1 MDKHILVIDDD
12 LKLRQLLTEYLTG
25 YGFTVTALEDGFRVM
40 ETVES
45 VSPDMVILDVMLPD
59 RDGFDILRELRSNS
73 RVPVIMLTARGEDE
87 DRIVGLEM
95 GADDYLAKPFNPR
108 ELLARMKAVMRRMVD
123 VDEEPAI
130 STLLRAG
137 GLELDVPRLV
147 LTVTD
152 AKDVDG
158 AVMELSTTECR
169 LMQALMTKAGK
180 TLSREQLMTMAW
192 GRDYA
197 VYDRSI
203 DVHISRLRAKLAPFP
218 GHEKRIRTVW
228 GTGYMLVEES

>member
-25 YGFTVTALEDGFRVM
+25 YGFTVTALEDGTRVM
-40 ETVES
+40 ETVQS
-45 VSPDMVILDVMLPD
+45 VSPDMIILDVMLPD
-59 RDGFDILRELRSNS
+59 RDGFDILRELRTTY

-108 ELLARMKAVMRRMVD
+108 ELLARMKAVMRR
-123 VDEEPAI
+123 VDEIDEAPANE
-130 STLLRAG
+130 SVLCAG
-137 GLELDVPRLV
+137 GLELDIPRLM

-152 AKDVDG
+152 APSGAEG

-169 LMQALMTKAGK
+169 LMQALMGQAGK
-180 TLSREQLMTMAW
+180 TLSREQLMTMGW
-192 GRDYA
+192 GRDYSA
-197 VYDRSI
+197 YDRSI
-203 DVHISRLRAKLAPFP
+203 DVHISRLRAKIAPFP

-228 GTGYMLVEES
+228 GTGYMLVEE